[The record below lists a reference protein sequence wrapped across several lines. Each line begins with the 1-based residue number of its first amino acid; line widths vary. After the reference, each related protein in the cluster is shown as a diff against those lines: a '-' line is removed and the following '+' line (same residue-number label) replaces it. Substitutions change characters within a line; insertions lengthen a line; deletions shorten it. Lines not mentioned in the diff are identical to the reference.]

1 MTSTEI
7 ALLLNSNSEK
17 ITRIGE
23 IIGKKI
29 QEKDN
34 FEHLNEFET
43 TFILIDV
50 LEHNVT
56 NGGFVQL
63 FFNSSG
69 QFAHEILQAYIA
81 IKATKTVDIISRAIQ
96 LFPVIPI
103 PKNVR
108 IRQQA
113 LMASLDNL
121 DLWDDLDKEFDKYED
136 DIIQLTIEYVRN
148 HLQYFD

>member
-136 DIIQLTIEYVRN
+136 DIIQLTIDYVRN

>member
-103 PKNVR
+103 PKNLR

-136 DIIQLTIEYVRN
+136 DIIQLTIDYVRN